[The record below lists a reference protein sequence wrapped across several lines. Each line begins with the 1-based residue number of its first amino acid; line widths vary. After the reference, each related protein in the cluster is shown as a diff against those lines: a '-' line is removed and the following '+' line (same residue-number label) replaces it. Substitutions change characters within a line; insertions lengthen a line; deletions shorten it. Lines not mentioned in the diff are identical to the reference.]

1 MSANDTG
8 DGYRS
13 GRGAHCSHES
23 IPYSNHCI
31 GAGPQNR
38 RLGAIGYLHLSEAVA
53 DLRAGLTPRP
63 GAIILELR
71 DQYVEPSLI
80 DALVGSEVP
89 VVLLTGAFERDER
102 INEGHGWAAV
112 MKRPFT
118 VGSVADKVQGIAAS
132 DSNV

>member
-1 MSANDTG
+1 MAGETVVWIIEAEQWPRA
-8 DGYRS
+8 YLIAELAE
-13 GRGAHCSHES
+13 RGLS
-23 IPYSNHCI
+23 
-31 GAGPQNR
+31 
-38 RLGAIGYLHLSEAVA
+38 AIGYPHLSEAVA

-80 DALVGSEVP
+80 DALVGSGVP

-102 INEGHGWAAV
+102 INEGRGWAAV

-118 VGSVADKVQGIAAS
+118 VGSVADKVQEIAGN

>member
-1 MSANDTG
+1 MA
-8 DGYRS
+8 
-13 GRGAHCSHES
+13 RGTVVWIIEAEQWPRAYL
-23 IPYSNHCI
+23 IAELADR
-31 GAGPQNR
+31 G
-38 RLGAIGYLHLSEAVA
+38 LGAIGYLHLSEAVA

-118 VGSVADKVQGIAAS
+118 VGSVADKVQEIAAS